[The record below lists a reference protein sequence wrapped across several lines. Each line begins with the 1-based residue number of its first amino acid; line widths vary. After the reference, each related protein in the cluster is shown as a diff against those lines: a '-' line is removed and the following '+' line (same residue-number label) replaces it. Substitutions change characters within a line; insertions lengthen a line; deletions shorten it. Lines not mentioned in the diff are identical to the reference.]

1 MEKTNLQAGAP
12 NESAPKKSFAST
24 LAAFFRSETFRSLV
38 PLLSLAVMVIVM
50 NILTGGKM
58 LTPKKIRLLLGQ
70 TYAPLIAATGVFFIM
85 TLGSIDF
92 TEGSTLGVCSCVI
105 ALISKTGIPGAIPLA
120 IAAGIVCGA
129 AIGCVNGFFHV
140 KFRLPSFIVT
150 ICTMFL
156 FRGVCAYLTTESAIP
171 AGKAITAFD
180 DVEFFEIDGFSVGL
194 KMLITVV
201 ILLVAF
207 FLFAFTRLGNDVKA
221 IGSGETAARFSGVR
235 TDRIKFLVFVVAGAL
250 TGIAAFVNVIKV
262 GSITATAGN
271 QLETQILIGL
281 VLGGLPISGGAK
293 VRFSN
298 IICGMLMYFVLDN
311 GLTIMGFDSAPQ
323 QLIKGII
330 FLVFVALTVDRKA
343 LKVIK

>member
-1 MEKTNLQAGAP
+1 MEKKKTENSRSGL
-12 NESAPKKSFAST
+12 SAFLHSD
-24 LAAFFRSETFRSLV
+24 TFRSLV
-38 PLLSLAVMVIVM
+38 PILSLAIMVIIM

-70 TYAPLIAATGVFFIM
+70 VYAPMIVATGVFFIM

-105 ALISKTGIPGAIPLA
+105 ALISKMEIKGAIPLA
-120 IAAGIVCGA
+120 IVCGILCGA
-129 AIGCVNGFFHV
+129 AIGCINGFFHV

-150 ICTMFL
+150 ICTMYL
-156 FRGVCAYLTTESAIP
+156 FRGICAYLTTESAIP
-171 AGKAITAFD
+171 ASKALTSFD
-180 DVEFFEIDGFSVGL
+180 DIEFFEIGGFQFGL
-194 KMLITVV
+194 KMLITLV

-207 FLFAFTRLGNDVKA
+207 FLFRFTRLGNDVKA
-221 IGSGETAARFSGVR
+221 IGSGETAARFSGVK
-235 TDRIKFLVFVVAGAL
+235 TDRIKFLVFVCAGAL

-298 IICGMLMYFVLDN
+298 IYCGMLMYFVLDN

-323 QLIKGII
+323 QLIKGIV